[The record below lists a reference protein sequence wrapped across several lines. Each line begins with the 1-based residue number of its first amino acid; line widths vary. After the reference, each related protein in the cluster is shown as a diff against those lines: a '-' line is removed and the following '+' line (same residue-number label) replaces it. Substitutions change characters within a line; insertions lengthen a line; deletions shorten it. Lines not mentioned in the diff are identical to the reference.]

1 MQGRKLI
8 VVAGIPGAGKSSILD
23 RLGHSDQATVVNVG
37 NLMKGISDSS
47 GARIDRDKIRYLPT
61 AKIDR
66 LRSLAFRK
74 IAGMKGRVLV
84 DTHLIIEHEGTFV
97 PGLPM
102 DSLGALGGIDGII
115 YIDAEPK
122 ELLTRRKKDK
132 GRKREDEGLESMEL
146 QRNINLSMLALYSAH
161 LNIPFHIIHNK
172 EGRLEEAVAS
182 FRKALTYIDPAR

>member
-74 IAGMKGRVLV
+74 IAGMKSRVLV

-97 PGLPM
+97 R
-102 DSLGALGGIDGII
+102 DCRWI
-115 YIDAEPK
+115 
-122 ELLTRRKKDK
+122 R
-132 GRKREDEGLESMEL
+132 
-146 QRNINLSMLALYSAH
+146 
-161 LNIPFHIIHNK
+161 
-172 EGRLEEAVAS
+172 
-182 FRKALTYIDPAR
+182 